1 MKIMTHHNSARQRE
15 ETPHVIKSTNNL
27 TSSTKKKTLNL
38 NDTAKSSKSTT
49 LNLNGSSKKTISRST
64 KNKSLNLK
72 GTAKAIKSR
81 NLNGTAK
88 TTISS
93 TLKRRARSVIKDRSI
108 DAQSRALIRYA
119 LETNDPWL
127 AELVRRAD
135 AGETII
141 FTVNSLKHPHPAK
154 RIQAKKRLKH

>member
-1 MKIMTHHNSARQRE
+1 MKIMLNHSSAKRYEETPHITKSTKNKTSNLNGRGTRRE
-15 ETPHVIKSTNNL
+15 ETPPVDK
-27 TSSTKKKTLNL
+27 
-38 NDTAKSSKSTT
+38 
-49 LNLNGSSKKTISRST
+49 ST
-64 KNKSLNLK
+64 KNKTRSPT
-72 GTAKAIKSR
+72 GAS
-81 NLNGTAK
+81 K
-88 TTISS
+88 TTISNA
-93 TLKRRARSVIKDRSI
+93 LKQRARSVIKDRSI
-108 DAQSRALIRYA
+108 DAQSRALIRYG